1 MSLVGTPSRG
11 AARGLS
17 VVIVVSFVVSF
28 VASFVVL
35 PPVRLPRW
43 LPPPS
48 CAHSAVAVR
57 AVVAVGVRA
66 CRPTPPP
73 TAPPLRMRRCH

>member
-17 VVIVVSFVVSF
+17 VVIVVSFV
-28 VASFVVL
+28 ASFVVL
-35 PPVRLPRW
+35 SPVRLPSW
-43 LPPPS
+43 LPTPS
-48 CAHSAVAVR
+48 CAHPAVAVR

-73 TAPPLRMRRCH
+73 TAPHLRMRRCH